1 MASKTDIDQD
11 ALAAEWGLALD
22 SPGDAAPAP
31 APPSAPAVVRPAE
44 TGAAEGGTDDA
55 MAAEWA
61 AMIDDGSQFV
71 QAAKGGAERILN
83 QEEIDGL
90 LGFSPADVNLS
101 DNSGI
106 RAIINSAMVSYER
119 LPMLEIVFDR
129 LVRLMTTSLAQL
141 HLRQRRS
148 LASTASRRCGSAT
161 ISTPFRCPRSSPCSR
176 PRNGTISACSPS
188 IPSLIYSIID
198 VLLGGRRGQTVI
210 RVEGRPY
217 TTIET
222 SLVKRMIEVVLADA
236 ELAFKPLSPVTF
248 NIDRLETNPRFAA
261 ISRPANAAILVRL
274 RIDMEDRGG
283 NIELLL
289 PYATIEPIR
298 DVLLQ
303 MFMGEKFGRDP
314 IWEGHLAT
322 EIGQAEIAV
331 EAVLYEAELPL
342 KQLMALEVG
351 DTLPLHLKPD
361 ALVTV
366 RCGDVALTEGRMGR
380 VGDRVA
386 VRVAKPLRK
395 PKTTFAMFEKADETS
410 TRMEAQ

>member
-1 MASKTDIDQD
+1 MAGNDPVDQD
-11 ALAAEWGLALD
+11 AVAAQWEASLDSEDPVQAAEAAAANELSGTMALQ
-22 SPGDAAPAP
+22 
-31 APPSAPAVVRPAE
+31 
-44 TGAAEGGTDDA
+44 
-55 MAAEWA
+55 WA
-61 AMIDDGSQFV
+61 AMVEDGSRDL
-71 QAAKGGAERILN
+71 GGKNSGERVLS
-83 QEEIDGL
+83 QEEIDTL
-90 LGFSPADVNLS
+90 LGFSVGDVNVD

-106 RAIINSAMVSYER
+106 RAIIDSAMVSYER

-129 LVRLMTTSLAQL
+129 LVRLMTTSL
-141 HLRQRRS
+141 RNFTSDNVEVS
-148 LASTASRRCGSAT
+148 LDRITSVRFGDYL
-161 ISTPFRCPRSSPCSR
+161 
-176 PRNGTISACSPS
+176 NS
-188 IPSLIYSIID
+188 IPLPAILAVFKAEEWDNFGLATVNSSLIYSIID
-198 VLLGGRRGQTVI
+198 VLLGGRRGQSTV

-222 SLVKRMIEVVLADA
+222 NLVKRMIEVVLADA
-236 ELAFKPLSPVTF
+236 ELAFKPLSPVKF

-261 ISRPANAAILVRL
+261 ISRPANAPILVRL

-331 EAVLYEAELPL
+331 DAVLYEAELPL
-342 KQLMALEVG
+342 KRMMALEVG
-351 DTLPLHLKPD
+351 DTLPLDLGPD

-386 VRVAKPLRK
+386 VRVAKNLRK
-395 PKTTFAMFEKADETS
+395 PRTTFAMFEKADES
-410 TRMEAQ
+410 TKRAEAP